1 MLRIKKFF
9 GNIKYTIIFVKIK
22 TMKKI
27 ENITYLMMIFPFA
40 LLYSFVISTYEFF
53 STFFGAMD
61 DYFENFKEY

>member
-1 MLRIKKFF
+1 
-9 GNIKYTIIFVKIK
+9 
-22 TMKKI
+22 MKKI

-53 STFFGAMD
+53 STFFGAMN